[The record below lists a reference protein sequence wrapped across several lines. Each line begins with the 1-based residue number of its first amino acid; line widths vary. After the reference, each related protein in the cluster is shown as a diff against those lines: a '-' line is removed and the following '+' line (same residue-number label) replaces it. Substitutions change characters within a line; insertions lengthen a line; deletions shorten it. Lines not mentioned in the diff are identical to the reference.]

1 MKENKLRERSLILLA
16 ILGMTALFFGCSEI
30 KETQAPEA
38 QAVDRRILPLPD
50 PEFKGKIE
58 MRLDASTPDWPEAVK
73 APKGAPNVLLIMG
86 DDIGFG
92 HMGSF
97 GGPAETPNFDRI
109 AEQGLRFNNFHMT
122 PVCAASRA
130 ALITGRNAHT
140 VGMGMVPE
148 FAAGFPGYNAT
159 YPQSTAD
166 VLQILRLNGYGT
178 AWIGKSDSTPI
189 HETTTAGPF
198 TRWPT
203 RGADYFYGFFGP
215 GVSQWYPPL
224 WENTRPVR
232 PPKTPEEG
240 YIFEADMADKAIGFI
255 QQNKTIHPDRP
266 WVMYYAPA
274 GHKPPIAAP
283 EDLIKKNR
291 GRFDDGYDKMRERI
305 LARQL
310 KLGVVPKGTK
320 LAPWPER
327 LPTWDELS
335 DLDKKVGARWM
346 EVFNAA
352 VEHTDQQI
360 GRVLDAIEEMG
371 DRENTVVIWIAGDNG
386 ASPEGGLHGIMNKMT
401 YTNSVTETLE
411 DLAKNMDTFGT
422 PASHGSYPA
431 AWGYATSTPYN
442 YGKMVA
448 SGGAISSGMAISW
461 PGNIKD
467 PGGIRPQFTHLIDV
481 VPTILDIV
489 GVPEPRR
496 VNGIEQ
502 KPMEGV
508 SMKYA
513 IADADAEDLHTE
525 QYFELT
531 GGRAMA
537 KDGWWAITRHGLD
550 GVSGVQAGPIPAFED
565 DVWELFNKNN
575 DFSLST
581 NLAAKHPEKL
591 KELQALFDIEAR
603 KYNVYPMA
611 DNARDFLKVEKPK
624 LVEGNKV
631 SYGPGTIRLPEDAVI
646 DIKNRSFSIIA
657 EVENLDGKAE
667 GLLVTNGGETG
678 GYALT
683 VQDGKPTFHSNYL
696 SLERYKIASN
706 KALPKGKSRI
716 RVDFVYDGGGWGKGG
731 TGALSLN
738 GKKVGEGRIEK
749 TVPFLYAFD
758 ESFDVGEDWGTPVS
772 PSYKVPFEFT
782 GNIKRVTIEAK

>member
-1 MKENKLRERSLILLA
+1 
-16 ILGMTALFFGCSEI
+16 
-30 KETQAPEA
+30 
-38 QAVDRRILPLPD
+38 ILPLPD
-50 PEFKGKIE
+50 PVFKGKIE
-58 MRLDASTPDWPEAVK
+58 MSLKDSTPNWPEAVK
-73 APKGAPNVLLIMG
+73 PPKGAPNVLLIMG

-97 GGPAETPNFDRI
+97 GGPANTPEFDRL
-109 AEQGLRFNNFHMT
+109 AKEGLRFTDFHAT

-130 ALITGRNAHT
+130 ALITGRNAHS

-148 FAAGFPGYNAT
+148 FASGFPGYNAS
-159 YPQSTAD
+159 YPKSAAD
-166 VLQILRLNGYGT
+166 VLQILRLNGYAT

-189 HETTTAGPF
+189 HEITTAGPF
-198 TRWPT
+198 DRWPT

-255 QQNKTIHPDRP
+255 RQNKTIHPDRP
-266 WVMYYAPA
+266 WIMYYAPA

-283 EDLIKKNR
+283 KNFIKRNR
-291 GRFDDGYDKMRERI
+291 GKFDDGYDKMRERI

-310 KLGVVPKGTK
+310 KLGVVPAGTK

-327 LPTWDELS
+327 LPHWDELS

-352 VEHTDQQI
+352 VEHTDYQV
-360 GRVLDAIEEMG
+360 GRVLAAIEEMG

-401 YTNSVTETLE
+401 YANSVPESLE
-411 DLAKNMDTFGT
+411 EQAKRMDEFGGPT
-422 PASHGSYPA
+422 SHGSYPA

-442 YGKMVA
+442 YGKMVT
-448 SGGAISSGMAISW
+448 SGGAISTAMTISW
-461 PGNIKD
+461 PGKIKD
-467 PGGIRPQFTHLIDV
+467 PGGIRTQFTHLIDV
-481 VPTILDIV
+481 VPTILEIA
-489 GVPEPRR
+489 GVPEPKR
-496 VNGIEQ
+496 VNGIDQ
-502 KPMEGV
+502 KPMEGS
-508 SMKYA
+508 SMMYA
-513 IADADAEDLHTE
+513 VADAKAKELHTE

-531 GGRAMA
+531 GGRAMV

-550 GVSGVQAGPIPAFED
+550 GVSGVQAGPIPPFDE
-565 DVWELFNKNN
+565 DVWELFDKRN

-581 NLAAKHPEKL
+581 DLANKHPKKL
-591 KELQALFDIEAR
+591 AELQRLFDRDAR
-603 KYNVYPMA
+603 KFNVYPMA
-611 DNARDFLKVEKPK
+611 NNPLDYLKVEKPK
-624 LVEGNKV
+624 LVSGDKV
-631 SYGPGTIRLPEDAVI
+631 RYGPGTIRLPEDAVI
-646 DIKNRSFSIIA
+646 DIKNRSFSIVA
-657 EVENLDGKAE
+657 EVENRDGKAE

-678 GYALT
+678 GYAF
-683 VQDGKPTFHSNYL
+683 VIQNGKPVFHSNYL
-696 SLERYKIASN
+696 SLERYMVASSDP
-706 KALPKGKSRI
+706 LPQGKSTI
-716 RVDFVYDGGGWGKGG
+716 RFDFAYDGGGFGKGG
-731 TGALSLN
+731 TGTLSVN
-738 GKKVGEGRIEK
+738 GKKVGEGRIDK

-772 PSYKVPFEFT
+772 PTYKVPFKFSGT
-782 GNIKRVTIEAK
+782 IKHVTIEAR

>member
-1 MKENKLRERSLILLA
+1 MRNAMIQYRTLAAILLGLSLVGA
-16 ILGMTALFFGCSEI
+16 
-30 KETQAPEA
+30 A
-38 QAVDRRILPLPD
+38 QAQDVDRTILPLPD

-58 MRLDASTPDWPEAVK
+58 ISLQDSTPDWPEAVK
-73 APKGAPNVLLIMG
+73 PPEGAPNVLIIMG
-86 DDIGFG
+86 DDVGFG

-97 GGPAETPNFDRI
+97 GGPAETPTFDSI
-109 AEQGLRFNNFHMT
+109 ARQGLRFNNFHMT

-130 ALITGRNAHT
+130 ALITGRNAHS

-148 FAAGFPGYNAT
+148 FAAGYPGYNAS
-159 YPQSTAD
+159 YPRSAAD
-166 VLQILRLNGYGT
+166 VLQILRLNGYGS
-178 AWIGKSDSTPI
+178 AWIGKSDATPI
-189 HETTTAGPF
+189 HEITTAGPF

-255 QQNKTIHPDRP
+255 QQNRTIHPDRP

-283 EDLIKKNR
+283 RELIEKNR
-291 GRFDDGYDKMRERI
+291 GKFDDGYDKMRERI

-310 KLGVVPKGTK
+310 ELGIIPEGTEI
-320 LAPWPER
+320 APWPER
-327 LPTWDELS
+327 LPHWNELS
-335 DLDKKVGARWM
+335 DLDKKVGSRWM

-352 VEHTDQQI
+352 VEHTDYQV

-371 DRENTVVIWIAGDNG
+371 DKDNTVVIWIAGDNG

-401 YTNSVTETLE
+401 YTNSVVETLE
-411 DLAKNMDTFGT
+411 EMGERIDEFGGPT
-422 PASHGSYPA
+422 SHGSYPA

-467 PGGIRPQFTHLIDV
+467 PGGIRTQFTHLIDV
-481 VPTILDIV
+481 VPTVLDIV
-489 GVPEPRR
+489 GVPEPTQ

-502 KPMEGV
+502 RPMEGV
-508 SMKYA
+508 SMTYA
-513 IADADAEDLHTE
+513 IADADAEDQHTE

-531 GGRAMA
+531 GGRAMV

-565 DVWELFNKNN
+565 DDWELFNKRD

-581 NLAAKHPEKL
+581 NLAGDNPEKL
-591 KELQALFDIEAR
+591 KELQTLFDREAR
-603 KYNVYPMA
+603 KFNVYPMA
-611 DNARDFLKVEKPK
+611 NNGVDLLTQEKPK
-624 LVEGNKV
+624 LIEGNMA

-646 DIKNRSFSIIA
+646 NIKNRSFSIVA
-657 EVENLDGKAE
+657 EVENSDGTAE
-667 GLLVTNGGETG
+667 GLIVTNGGETG

-696 SLERYKIASN
+696 SLERYTITSSE
-706 KALPKGKSRI
+706 ALPQGASTI
-716 RVDFVYDGGGWGKGG
+716 QFDFAYDGGGLGKGG
-731 TGALSLN
+731 TGTLSIN
-738 GKKVGEGRIEK
+738 GQTVGEGRIEK
-749 TVPFLYAFD
+749 TVPFVYAYD

-772 PSYKVPFEFT
+772 PTYKVPLKFSGT
-782 GNIKRVTIEAK
+782 IKQVTIEAQ

>member
-1 MKENKLRERSLILLA
+1 MTPHNPTKLDKLA
-16 ILGMTALFFGCSEI
+16 LTALTTLGAMTLLCG
-30 KETQAPEA
+30 TA
-38 QAVDRRILPLPD
+38 QAQEVDRTILPMPD
-50 PEFKGKIE
+50 PEFKGNIE
-58 MRLDASTPDWPEAVK
+58 INLEDSTPDWPESVK
-73 APKGAPNVLLIMG
+73 PPEGAPNVLIIMG

-97 GGPAETPNFDRI
+97 GGPAETPNFDTI
-109 AEQGLRFNNFHMT
+109 ASQGLRFNNFHMT

-130 ALITGRNAHT
+130 ALITGRNAHS

-148 FAAGFPGYNAT
+148 FAAGYPGYNAS
-159 YPQSTAD
+159 YPRSAAD

-189 HETTTAGPF
+189 HEITTAGPF

-232 PPKTPEEG
+232 PPKTPDEG
-240 YIFEADMADKAIGFI
+240 YIFEEDMADKAIGFI

-283 EDLIKKNR
+283 KDLIEKNR
-291 GRFDDGYDKMRERI
+291 GKFDDGYDKMRERI

-310 KLGVVPKGTK
+310 ELGIVPEGTVI
-320 LAPWPER
+320 APWPER
-327 LPTWDELS
+327 LPSWDELT

-346 EVFNAA
+346 EVFNAS
-352 VEHTDQQI
+352 VEHTDYQV
-360 GRVLDAIEEMG
+360 GRILDAIEEMG
-371 DRENTVVIWIAGDNG
+371 DRDNTVVIWIAGDNG

-401 YTNSVTETLE
+401 YTNSVVETLE
-411 DLAKNMDTFGT
+411 ELGERMDEFGGPT
-422 PASHGSYPA
+422 SHGSYPA

-442 YGKMVA
+442 YGKMVT

-461 PGNIKD
+461 PGKIKD
-467 PGGIRPQFTHLIDV
+467 PGGIRAQFTHLIDV

-489 GVPEPRR
+489 GVPEPTQ

-502 KPMEGV
+502 KPMEGT
-508 SMKYA
+508 SMVYA
-513 IADADAEDLHTE
+513 MTDANAEDLHTE

-531 GGRAMA
+531 GGRAMV

-550 GVSGVQAGPIPAFED
+550 GVSGVQAGPIPDFED
-565 DVWELFNKNN
+565 DEWELFYKKD

-581 NLAAKHPEKL
+581 DLSDKRPEKL
-591 KELQALFDIEAR
+591 KELQALFDREAR
-603 KYNVYPMA
+603 KFNVYPMA
-611 DNARDFLKVEKPK
+611 NNGVDLLKEEKPK
-624 LVEGNKV
+624 LAEGNKV
-631 SYGPGTIRLPEDAVI
+631 SYGPGTVRLPEDAVI
-646 DIKNRSFSIIA
+646 DIKNRSFSIVA
-657 EVENLDGKAE
+657 EVANIDGNAE
-667 GLLVTNGGETG
+667 GLIVTNGGETG

-683 VQDGKPTFHSNYL
+683 VQNGKPTFHSNYL
-696 SLERYKIASN
+696 SLERYTVTSSE
-706 KALPKGKSRI
+706 ALPKGNSTI
-716 RVDFVYDGGGWGKGG
+716 QFDFAYDGGGLGKGG
-731 TGALSLN
+731 TGSLFIN
-738 GKKVGEGRIEK
+738 DKKVGEGRIEN
-749 TVPFLYAFD
+749 TVPFIYAFD
-758 ESFDVGEDWGTPVS
+758 ESFDVGEDWGTPIS
-772 PSYKVPFEFT
+772 PTYKVPFEFS
-782 GNIKRVTIEAK
+782 GIIKQVSIEAK